1 MKHRWTDNLRSPL
14 ALFLFFGVAAIG
26 LTADLWSKAA
36 AKARLYDG
44 DVVHFI
50 PNVLNFTYTE
60 NRGAV
65 FGLGQG
71 QQTLFLIVSIGAVAF
86 LAFLFFSSGK
96 SRIYQFILGMLLAG
110 VLGNMYDRVAFGYV
124 RDMIHALPG
133 WHWPSWIVERLPMN
147 WQPPVGRELEVFP
160 WIFNIADSLLC
171 TGVAAM
177 LVFSFISEFRRK
189 RVEAGEN
196 SSDSNPS
203 SDDHARLKASPEKA

>member
-1 MKHRWTDNLRSPL
+1 MKHRWTDNLRSPI
-14 ALFLFFGVAAIG
+14 ALLLFFGVAAVG
-26 LTADLWSKAA
+26 LFADLWSKSA
-36 AKARLYDG
+36 AKAKLDDG
-44 DVVHFI
+44 EIVHFI

-71 QQTLFLIVSIGAVAF
+71 QQTLFLLVSIGAVAF
-86 LAFLFFSSGK
+86 LIFLFLSSGK
-96 SRIYQFILGMLLAG
+96 SRIYQLILGMLLAG

-133 WHWPSWIVERLPMN
+133 CHWPSWVVDRLPN
-147 WQPPVGRELEVFP
+147 SWQPPLGRELEVFP

-189 RVEAGEN
+189 HESGETPSDGN
-196 SSDSNPS
+196 SSDPQARLSNP
-203 SDDHARLKASPEKA
+203 SPEKA